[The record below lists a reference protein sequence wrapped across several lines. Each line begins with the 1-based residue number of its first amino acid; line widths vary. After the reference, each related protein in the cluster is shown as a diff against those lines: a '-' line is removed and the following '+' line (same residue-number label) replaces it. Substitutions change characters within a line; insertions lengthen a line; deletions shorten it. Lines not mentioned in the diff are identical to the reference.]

1 MASRGF
7 HGESPVLAV
16 TVDLS
21 QPLSTV
27 LWATPKA
34 RSLITSKSVCP
45 KPIQVNQIETKRT
58 HRKWQGCPGTALL
71 LGAWNGAPG
80 GEGLE
85 VLHCAK
91 CDAWGCPQEWH
102 TVLKHTPTHSTATV
116 VEGWTQPVSTSH
128 ERAVEM

>member
-1 MASRGF
+1 MIVLYFNFLRKF
-7 HGESPVLAV
+7 HIVFYKMGCTNLHSHQQCTRA
-16 TVDLS
+16 
-21 QPLSTV
+21 
-27 LWATPKA
+27 
-34 RSLITSKSVCP
+34 
-45 KPIQVNQIETKRT
+45 IQVNQIETKRT